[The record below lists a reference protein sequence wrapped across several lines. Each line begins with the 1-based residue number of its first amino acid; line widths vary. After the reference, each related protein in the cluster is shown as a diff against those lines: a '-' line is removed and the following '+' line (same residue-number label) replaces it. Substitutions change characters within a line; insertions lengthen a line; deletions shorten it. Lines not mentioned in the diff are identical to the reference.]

1 MRHELLG
8 KFGIESEATEMMRYV
23 AKRGKLGTGPVTR
36 ICIFTPA
43 MLTAAELAACTYD
56 KLMALD
62 KGLLFTGH
70 ILERIEFSSADSV
83 ILYDRRT

>member
-1 MRHELLG
+1 
-8 KFGIESEATEMMRYV
+8 
-23 AKRGKLGTGPVTR
+23 
-36 ICIFTPA
+36 